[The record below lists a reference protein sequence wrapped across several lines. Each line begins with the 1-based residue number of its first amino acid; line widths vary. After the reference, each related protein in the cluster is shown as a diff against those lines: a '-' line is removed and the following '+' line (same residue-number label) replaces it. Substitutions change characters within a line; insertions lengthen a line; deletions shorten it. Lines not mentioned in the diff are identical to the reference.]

1 MTDGAAI
8 PAGAVGADASAGELL
23 KAARTANGI
32 HIAALAAAIKVS
44 VRKLELLEADRFD
57 ELPDATFARAL
68 AQTVCRFLKVDP
80 APILAK
86 LPHGATV
93 SQLEHVARGL
103 NQPFRDPGA
112 RRDGPGLDWL
122 GRPAV
127 WLPVLLIVASAGLW
141 LAPPGFIPMPD
152 WWGRGTADVDAGA
165 ASQVVQELPPALAAA
180 SETVHSAPPPQEA
193 SAPAAPI
200 VASAAAAASAAV
212 QAAPPAGA
220 VQASGSVVLRAQAP
234 SWVEVQDA
242 GGRVLISRV
251 LAAGEAV
258 GLEGSFP
265 MRVKVGNANETQVL
279 LRGQAVDLTPYV
291 RDNVARLELK

>member
-8 PAGAVGADASAGELL
+8 PSGAISADASAGELL

-103 NQPFRDPGA
+103 NQPFRDPGT
-112 RRDGPGLDWL
+112 RRDGPGLAWF

-127 WLPVLLIVASAGLW
+127 WLPVLLVVASVGLW
-141 LAPPGFIPMPD
+141 LAPPGVIKMPA
-152 WWGRGTADVDAGA
+152 WWGQGDTGAGMA
-165 ASQVVQELPPALAAA
+165 PQVAQDLPPPIAAA
-180 SETVHSAPPPQEA
+180 SETVHSAPSTQEA
-193 SAPAAPI
+193 SAPTTTAMAPAPASAPVAPTTGVATAAAP
-200 VASAAAAASAAV
+200 A
-212 QAAPPAGA
+212 
-220 VQASGSVVLRAQAP
+220 GSVVLQARAA
-234 SWVEVQDA
+234 SWVEVQEA

-265 MRVKVGNANETQVL
+265 MRVKVGNASETQVL
-279 LRGQAVDLTPYV
+279 LRGQVVDLTPYV
-291 RDNVARLELK
+291 RDNVARVELK

>member
-8 PAGAVGADASAGELL
+8 PTGAVGADASAGELL

-127 WLPVLLIVASAGLW
+127 WLPILLVVASAGLW
-141 LAPPGFIPMPD
+141 LAPPGLIPMPD
-152 WWGRGTADVDAGA
+152 WWGRGAAEADAGA
-165 ASQVVQELPPALAAA
+165 VPQVVQELPPALAAA
-180 SETVHSAPPPQEA
+180 SETVHSAPAPQEV
-193 SAPAAPI
+193 SAPATPI
-200 VASAAAAASAAV
+200 AASAAAAASAAV
-212 QAAPPAGA
+212 QAAPLAGS
-220 VQASGSVVLRAQAP
+220 VQVAGSVVLRAQAA
-234 SWVEVQDA
+234 SWVEVQEA

-265 MRVKVGNANETQVL
+265 MRVKVGNAGETQVL